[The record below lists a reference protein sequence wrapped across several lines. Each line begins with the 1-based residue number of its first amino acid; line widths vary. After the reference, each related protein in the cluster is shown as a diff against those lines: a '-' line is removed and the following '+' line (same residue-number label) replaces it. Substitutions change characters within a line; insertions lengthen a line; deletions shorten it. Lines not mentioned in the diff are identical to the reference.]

1 MRNFKQRWNIT
12 NNWQIFVI
20 LLVFAITGSSAAMLS
35 KPILNWIGISKE
47 THHILLYLLLYIL
60 IIFPVYQLLLVVF
73 GFLFGQFQF
82 FYSFEK
88 KLLNAMKLGFIITF
102 LEKKK
107 GTK

>member
-12 NNWQIFVI
+12 NNWQFFVI

-47 THHILLYLLLYIL
+47 THHIVLYLLLYIL

-88 KLLNAMKLGFIITF
+88 KLLNAMKPGFIITF

>member
-47 THHILLYLLLYIL
+47 THHIVLYLLLYIL

>member
-1 MRNFKQRWNIT
+1 MKNFKQRWNIT
-12 NNWQIFVI
+12 NNWQIFTIV
-20 LLVFAITGSSAAMLS
+20 LVFAITGSSAAMLS

-47 THHILLYLLLYIL
+47 THHIALYLVLYVL
-60 IIFPVYQLLLVVF
+60 IIFPVYQLLLVVI
-73 GFLFGQFQF
+73 GSLFGQFKF

-88 KLLNAMKLGFIITF
+88 KMLTAIKLGFIITF

>member
-12 NNWQIFVI
+12 NNWQFFVI
-20 LLVFAITGSSAAMLS
+20 LLVFAMTGSSAAMLS

-47 THHILLYLLLYIL
+47 THHIVLYLLLYIL

-88 KLLNAMKLGFIITF
+88 NYLMQ
-102 LEKKK
+102 
-107 GTK
+107 